1 MRCWPIARKPN
12 FGRCGGKIMKG
23 KSRIM
28 SAIAA
33 DSQRQASGVSP
44 ARQTTLLHR
53 IRRHWWGYVFVSP
66 WILLYIVFGIYPL
79 ILSFFLTFFNYSFV
93 NPENRQFVG
102 IGNWVRGIEDPLF
115 WKAIFNILLNQSVF
129 IVLKNGLG
137 LLIASLL
144 FNVTFGG
151 RILRTI
157 YFLPVITSTVVLM
170 TIGDSLASPGGPIQ
184 KWLIDLQLLDGP
196 FFWKSRDTWP
206 MIVIALI
213 NTWKWFGISTVILL
227 AGMYSIDA
235 RLYEAAAVDGA
246 NGMQMFTYITLP
258 TLRPQLFFLLVVDVI
273 NGLQMFGEVFSIGF
287 SVFGGVNNQALTP
300 VLYLYAQ
307 AFSRENVGFASTL
320 GLLLAYMIAAL
331 TLLQFRFFRTDER

>member
-1 MRCWPIARKPN
+1 
-12 FGRCGGKIMKG
+12 
-23 KSRIM
+23 M

-33 DSQRQASGVSP
+33 ESQNSIASVS
-44 ARQTTLLHR
+44 AKRHTTLLHR
-53 IRRHWWGYVFVSP
+53 MRKNWWGYVFVSP
-66 WILLYIVFGIYPL
+66 WVILYIVFGIYPL

-115 WKAIFNILLNQSVF
+115 WKAIFNIVLNQSVF
-129 IVLKNGLG
+129 IFLKNGLG

-144 FNVTFGG
+144 FNIKFGG
-151 RILRTI
+151 RLLRTI

-170 TIGDSLASPGGPIQ
+170 TIGDNLASPGGPIQ
-184 KWLIDLQLLDGP
+184 KYLIDLHLLDGP
-196 FFWKSRDTWP
+196 FFWKSEETWP

-246 NGMQMFTYITLP
+246 NGWQMFTYITLP
-258 TLRPQLFFLLVVDVI
+258 TLKPQLFFLLVVDVI

-287 SVFGGVNNQALTP
+287 NVYGGINNQALTP

-307 AFSRENVGFASTL
+307 AFDRSNVGFASTL
-320 GLLLAYMIAAL
+320 GLLLAYIIAAL
-331 TLLQFRFFRTDER
+331 TFLQFKFFRTNEN